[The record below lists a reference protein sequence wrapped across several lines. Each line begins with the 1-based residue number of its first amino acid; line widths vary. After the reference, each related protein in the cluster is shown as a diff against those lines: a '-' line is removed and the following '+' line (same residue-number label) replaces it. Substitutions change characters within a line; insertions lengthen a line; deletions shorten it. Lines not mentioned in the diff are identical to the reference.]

1 MKITYV
7 KLCLRIVLYVLY
19 KYASIHKFIIILV
32 LIGNVNFIISIL
44 KGTGNFEICEGDSV
58 AAIGRIFIPD
68 NIESEQLELPE
79 PYVDKNNLS
88 LTTSEI
94 YKDFRL
100 RGFDY
105 KGVFKSLKETDNKC
119 NLLSLM
125 YILCIQ
131 I

>member
-1 MKITYV
+1 
-7 KLCLRIVLYVLY
+7 
-19 KYASIHKFIIILV
+19 
-32 LIGNVNFIISIL
+32 L

-68 NIESEQLELPE
+68 NIESEQLVLPE